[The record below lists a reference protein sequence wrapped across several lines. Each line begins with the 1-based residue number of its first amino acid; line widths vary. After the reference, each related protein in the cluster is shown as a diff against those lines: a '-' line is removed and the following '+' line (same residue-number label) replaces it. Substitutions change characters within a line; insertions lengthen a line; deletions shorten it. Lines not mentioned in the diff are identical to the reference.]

1 MHVVSTHRQRVLTTR
16 KGGWRMEIDERK
28 LRILQAIIDDYIL
41 TGVPVGSRTISRK
54 YDMGLSSA
62 TIRNEM
68 SDLEE
73 LGFLDQPH
81 VSAGRIP
88 SAKAYRLYVNTL
100 LETGKIPK
108 DSAESIESY
117 FSGRVHQME
126 DVIDHA
132 AQVLSSLTHYTAVVL
147 SPKGAQPRLQTVQL
161 VPVSADTALV
171 VIVTDMGVIRDSVIR
186 IGSQM
191 DSDTLYAISRTLTKE
206 LQGCTLQEA
215 CQRIPGI
222 MDRVNGNDEVL
233 QELYGFL
240 SDGQQRV
247 RRTHMAVGGT
257 SNMLAYPEYSDV
269 DKARNFLSLI
279 ETRDKL
285 ADIIRGNG
293 EMAFTVRI
301 GPENGVPEMA
311 DCSIVTA
318 TYSSKGGQQGTIG
331 VIGPTRM
338 RYSRVLSILNMM
350 GHQLTDLL
358 SGDDENRK

>member
-1 MHVVSTHRQRVLTTR
+1 MN
-16 KGGWRMEIDERK
+16 MDERK
-28 LRILQAIIDDYIL
+28 MRILRAIIDDYIL

-54 YDMGLSSA
+54 YETNLSSA

-88 SAKAYRLYVNTL
+88 SAKAYRFYVDSL
-100 LETGKIPK
+100 LRAGEIPD
-108 DSAESIESY
+108 DSEDSVRKH
-117 FSGRVHQME
+117 FSGRIHQME

-132 AQVLSSLTHYTAVVL
+132 AQVISNLTHYTAVVL
-147 SPKGAQPRLQTVQL
+147 PPKGLQPRIQTVQL
-161 VPVSADTALV
+161 VPVSAETALV
-171 VIVTDMGVIRDSVIR
+171 VIVTDQGIVRDQMIR

-191 DSDTLYAISRTLTKE
+191 DSDTLYSISRSMTEALR
-206 LQGCTLQEA
+206 GSTLQEA
-215 CQRIPGI
+215 CRKMSG
-222 MDRVNGNDEVL
+222 MAERVNVNDEVL
-233 QELYGFL
+233 QGLYQFL
-240 SDGQQRV
+240 NEGQHSQR
-247 RRTHMAVGGT
+247 RGHMAIGGT

-269 DKARNFLSLI
+269 DKARGFLSLM

-285 ADIIRGNG
+285 EELIRGNG

-301 GPENGVPEMA
+301 GPETGVPEMA

-318 TYSSKGGQQGTIG
+318 LYSTRGGQQGTIG

-338 RYSRVLSILNMM
+338 RYSQVLSILNVI
-350 GHQLTDLL
+350 GHQLTNMLN
-358 SGDDENRK
+358 GDEE